1 MNYINVPGRIMV
13 MATMLVAIL
22 ALQGCGHK
30 GPLMLPVPQAQTSG
44 AQTSGTQTSGTPQT
58 SPQKSDLPAAGQNPP
73 PQ

>member
-1 MNYINVPGRIMV
+1 MSYISVQGRIMV

-44 AQTSGTQTSGTPQT
+44 TPET
-58 SPQKSDLPAAGQNPP
+58 NPQKSDLPAAGQNPP